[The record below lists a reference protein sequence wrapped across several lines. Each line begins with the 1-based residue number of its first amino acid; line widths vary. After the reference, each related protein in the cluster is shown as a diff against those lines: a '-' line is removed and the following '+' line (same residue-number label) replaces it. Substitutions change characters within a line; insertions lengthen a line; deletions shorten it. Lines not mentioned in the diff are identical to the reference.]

1 MVLVRELRNKVA
13 VVTGGGSG
21 IGRGMA
27 HAFAG
32 EGMNVVI
39 GDIEREPA
47 EAVAAELR
55 ERGVRAIA
63 VQADVA
69 EPASVD
75 GLAARGYD
83 EFGAVHVLCNNAG
96 VFIGGALA
104 DTPPEEWAWLIAVNL
119 MGVVNGVRAFL
130 PRLRLQGGQAHIVN
144 TGSVSGLYPTPNQ
157 GAYTA
162 TKYAVVGYTERL
174 REELEQEQIGV
185 SVLCPSG
192 VQTRITQSRRNRQQQ
207 FGGPI
212 FSEPLPAARER
223 RPDVLDP
230 MEVGALVVR
239 GIKENRLY
247 IHTHLSFKPR
257 CVERFARILADF
269 VPLEAGTSV
278 KQ

>member
-1 MVLVRELRNKVA
+1 
-13 VVTGGGSG
+13 
-21 IGRGMA
+21 
-27 HAFAG
+27 
-32 EGMNVVI
+32 
-39 GDIEREPA
+39 
-47 EAVAAELR
+47 
-55 ERGVRAIA
+55 VRAIA

-174 REELEQEQIGV
+174 REERGEAVERLELPAHPEQ
-185 SVLCPSG
+185 PPHRAKY
-192 VQTRITQSRRNRQQQ
+192 QTGAWHDRGTARGRLDPGLEVGHALLLPLGFAVDGILKSLDHLLERLGIEGELTLVRGCRLLERRAQPRQQL
-207 FGGPI
+207 
-212 FSEPLPAARER
+212 FSPAYQQPLGELLLIVAQAA
-223 RPDVLDP
+223 PSST
-230 MEVGALVVR
+230 ALR
-239 GIKENRLY
+239 
-247 IHTHLSFKPR
+247 TCLSQR
-257 CVERFARILADF
+257 AASL
-269 VPLEAGTSV
+269 G
-278 KQ
+278 